1 MKIVVS
7 SGIVEGAPI
16 VVCCKHEDGVI
27 GVPRG
32 TEPYAFTTS
41 G

>member
-16 VVCCKHEDGVI
+16 VVCCKHEEGVYCTPPSQDGPKL
-27 GVPRG
+27 GV
-32 TEPYAFTTS
+32 
-41 G
+41 